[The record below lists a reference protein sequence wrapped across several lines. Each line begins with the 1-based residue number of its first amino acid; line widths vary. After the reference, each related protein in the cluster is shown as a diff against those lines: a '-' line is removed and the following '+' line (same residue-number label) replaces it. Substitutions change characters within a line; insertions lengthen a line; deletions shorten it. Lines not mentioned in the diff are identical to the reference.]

1 MNYPRACLRP
11 AESNS
16 MLEPGVSTGV
26 HSEARWAHQPPWRAD
41 PSPPAPRADEGND
54 ENDGDVGD
62 AGMIFI
68 YLFFIIMACTLVSC
82 LRKLPRRPFII
93 STQGAPQPRNFP
105 PPPSWITHHWSL
117 LPSPFSSV
125 CIPSPS
131 AMSFFLLPF
140 LSSGFRCH
148 LRTSFV
154 SVGRPTVL

>member
-62 AGMIFI
+62 AGMII
-68 YLFFIIMACTLVSC
+68 IHSVFIIMTCTLVRCPRS
-82 LRKLPRRPFII
+82 LPRRPI
-93 STQGAPQPRNFP
+93 
-105 PPPSWITHHWSL
+105 
-117 LPSPFSSV
+117 
-125 CIPSPS
+125 
-131 AMSFFLLPF
+131 
-140 LSSGFRCH
+140 
-148 LRTSFV
+148 
-154 SVGRPTVL
+154 